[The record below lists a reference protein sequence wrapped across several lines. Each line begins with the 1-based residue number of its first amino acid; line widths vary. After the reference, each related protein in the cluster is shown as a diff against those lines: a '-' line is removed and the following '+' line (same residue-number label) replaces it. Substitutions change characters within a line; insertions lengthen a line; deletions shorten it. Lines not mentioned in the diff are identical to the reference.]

1 MEKHFIQPDLAGFP
15 YEILPYFKNTEI
27 YDSSSSE
34 RARVYYCDRG
44 YFVKVAPKGALQ
56 KEANMSELFFELG
69 LGVEVLEYL
78 SADRDYL
85 VTAAARGQDLLH
97 YLHAPEKVCEVLADC
112 LRELHSKAVN
122 HVPLSAAY
130 THYMEAAAASPEDGY
145 GHKWVLM
152 DRYPIASTAEARSIM
167 QEYKDQLKADTLIHG
182 DACLPNVILQ
192 DWRFSAFID
201 FDQAGLGDRH
211 IDLYWALWS
220 LRYNLKTEGYADR
233 FLDRYGRENFDP
245 KLLHA
250 VAAFEFFGHKHK
262 KSD

>member
-1 MEKHFIQPDLAGFP
+1 MEKHLIHMDLTGFP
-15 YEILPYFKNTEI
+15 GEILPYFQNTDI

-34 RARVYYCDRG
+34 RAQVYYCDRG
-44 YFVKVAPKGALQ
+44 YFVKASPKGTLE
-56 KEANMSELFFELG
+56 KEARMNRLFYERG

-78 SADRDYL
+78 TADRDYL
-85 VTAAARGQDLLH
+85 VTAAAQGQDLLH
-97 YLHAPEKVCEVLADC
+97 YLHEPEKLCEVLADC
-112 LRELHSKAVN
+112 LRELHGKAVN

-130 THYMEAAAASPEDGY
+130 THYMEAASTSAAEGY
-145 GHKWVLM
+145 GHSWVLI
-152 DRYPIASTAEARSIM
+152 DRYPITSLKEAWSIM
-167 QEYKDQLKADTLIHG
+167 QEYKDQLRADTLIHG
-182 DACLPNVILQ
+182 DACLPNVILK
-192 DWRFSAFID
+192 DWNFSAFID

-211 IDLYWALWS
+211 MDLYWALWS

-245 KLLHA
+245 TLLHA

>member
-1 MEKHFIQPDLAGFP
+1 MEKHLIKPDLAGFP
-15 YEILPYFKNTEI
+15 PKILSFFENTAV

-44 YFVKVAPKGALQ
+44 YFVKVAPKAALQ
-56 KEANMSELFFELG
+56 KEANMSELFYEHG
-69 LGVEVLEYL
+69 LGVEVLEYH

-97 YLHAPEKVCEVLADC
+97 YLHAPEKLCEVLADC

-122 HVPLSAAY
+122 NVPLSAAY

-167 QEYKDQLKADTLIHG
+167 QEYKDQLKPNTLIHG
-182 DACLPNVILQ
+182 DACLPNVILK
-192 DWRFSAFID
+192 DWHFSAFID

>member
-1 MEKHFIQPDLAGFP
+1 MEKHLIQPNLTGFP
-15 YEILPYFKNTEI
+15 PEILPYFKNTEI

-44 YFVKVAPKGALQ
+44 YFVKIAPKGTLE
-56 KEANMSELFFELG
+56 KEANMSRLFFENG

-78 SADRDYL
+78 STDRDYL
-85 VTAAARGQDLLH
+85 VTAAAQGQDLLH
-97 YLHAPEKVCEVLADC
+97 YLHAPEKVSEVLADC

-152 DRYPIASTAEARSIM
+152 DRYPIASTAKAWCIM
-167 QEYKDQLKADTLIHG
+167 QDYKDQLSADTLIHG

-201 FDQAGLGDRH
+201 FDRPVWATDIWTSTGRCGLCAT
-211 IDLYWALWS
+211 I
-220 LRYNLKTEGYADR
+220 
-233 FLDRYGRENFDP
+233 
-245 KLLHA
+245 
-250 VAAFEFFGHKHK
+250 
-262 KSD
+262 